1 MGSNGFVP
9 NNPTKMKNTK
19 SIRYSATS
27 PEGKIFFKNSV
38 REKTH
43 AVIFY
48 RRNGWIVAEF
58 YGSKENAMNQIA
70 KHRLWQSRADLGEYT
85 HDRFEIVEVVV
96 A

>member
-1 MGSNGFVP
+1 
-9 NNPTKMKNTK
+9 MKNTN
-19 SIRYSATS
+19 SIKYSATS
-27 PEGKIFFKNSV
+27 PEGKVFFEKSV

-48 RRNGWIVAEF
+48 TRNGSIGAEF
-58 YGSKENAMNQIA
+58 YSSKENAMKQVA
-70 KHRLWQSRADLGEYT
+70 KHRLWQSRSDFGEYT